1 MNHMTKQE
9 ALDQIAK
16 LQQYVAS
23 IPDKPDICNGQ
34 VWQQSK
40 SARYIVTKASDEKRF
55 TLVRLGG
62 THFGNNTWANDRG
75 FGKHESEFTYVGMF
89 DEVYKAIK

>member
-1 MNHMTKQE
+1 MTKQE

-34 VWQQSK
+34 VWRHNQIG
-40 SARYIVTKASDEKRF
+40 RYIVTKAFDNGRF
-55 TLVRLGG
+55 TLVRLTGG
-62 THFGNNTWANDRG
+62 EAIGNNTWANELG
-75 FGKHESEFTYVGMF
+75 FGKHENEFTYVGMF
-89 DEVYKAIK
+89 DEVYEAIK